1 MAKKHLS
8 EDEIKYVISADS
20 SKAQQAIHQLAK
32 STESLRKEEKA
43 RRSALIEM
51 EATGKKNTEEY
62 RKLNTEMKGYSKRIS
77 ENEKRL
83 REMRST
89 LDTSAMSMNQL
100 RKYAK
105 ELANEMDNIS
115 QAASPQQFGDLQ
127 KRLAAVNLR
136 MEELRVSTSK
146 LRQHLISDSSINVMM
161 GNLMAKFGALV
172 GQIAQK
178 SLGMLTDVI
187 DKGVELAEA
196 ADGITHAFRRIGSED
211 YLQGLRQATKNTVDD
226 VELMKAAVKA
236 NDFRIPLEDLGKYL
250 AFAQLKA
257 QQTGQSLDYMVDSI
271 VTGLGRQSP
280 QILDNLGL
288 SAAEIGEKTKKT
300 GNFMKAVASIVE
312 GQLAKAGETYLSAAD
327 RSVQRTV
334 ALTNAQKKLG
344 DAFLPIKQEWEDM
357 MMAAKLSTVGI
368 LKFLAEHYEGILMVG
383 KVLGV
388 LIATTAA
395 YTAGQKLAY
404 LWGLRTVAASKL
416 KVAAMAIENAM
427 TELSVLRHAV
437 LNKTMTRS
445 IALQKAFN
453 VVLKLNPWGAVLGAI
468 TLVVGALLIFSRRTD
483 AAVRAQKR
491 INEVKRQAI
500 ERAAEEKTKIDL
512 LVAAARD
519 EKRSMDERRKAV
531 AELNRII
538 PNYNAQLDETTGK
551 YRENKKALDDY
562 LKSLVHKY
570 EIEGAKDMLAKLA
583 KEAWL
588 AKEELKKANAELNG
602 AQTAQGGSTY
612 TTSWGAVGNT
622 KQDVVDRAQA
632 KVSGAQAK
640 YNAAEAEKQA
650 FLKSYGQDLAGD
662 AVAGAKAEGTQGAK
676 GTVGATLD
684 SIKAKIERL
693 KAERLTL
700 KVGDTSGLKK
710 IDSQIAALERR
721 KASLEGNNTRN
732 TAPKAP
738 GAGKADKAQKNGFD
752 NGRQQALAKEE
763 AAYNESANVLKKALA
778 DKKKSQEEYNV
789 AMQML
794 EVAHAANVLNIE
806 REYTQK
812 AKQLHMADTNER
824 QRIILAQQANE
835 RRANQAFQD
844 KSMTTRQQYFDALK
858 TLQNQG
864 MTDEQKREADHALQL
879 SSLEAFYKARLAQAR
894 QYGEDDAALTE
905 AYERAKA
912 EIIRKYEQQAEE
924 ERYQTR
930 MRAGLVSQKEIF
942 ERELAQLKEK
952 LAAEGATEEE
962 QQRAAANMTQQFEED
977 KLRIRQQYG
986 IATQQELYDAEMA
999 QLKQHLDAEMIS
1011 QEEYEQAVAQ
1021 MKMDK
1026 WKQSFDYYSNL
1037 FGTAIKGLQDAEMAN
1052 VDAKY
1057 DAEIEAAQG
1066 NADQVEKLEKQKAN
1080 EKLKIQKKYA
1090 DVNFA
1095 IQASQIIVNTAVS
1108 VMKAFSELGPIGGAI
1123 AGALMSVAGTA
1134 QLAVANAERQK
1145 VKKMTLQGA
1154 SAGSSA
1160 TGARVATGLE
1170 DGGNIDVEREQDG
1183 KRFKAKFEP
1192 HRRGYVDR
1200 PTVLVGEGPAG
1211 HSKEWV
1217 ASNAVMENPT
1227 VAPLIDV
1234 IDKAQRTGDIRTL
1247 DLRKVMMQRGLVGGG
1262 FVSPSAGNAMQHPTT
1277 PVPSAAAPAKGVD
1290 DELLALLRDLRQNGI
1305 PSFVALDEIE
1315 ARQKIQQQYRKIAQ
1329 KQ

>member
-161 GNLMAKFGALV
+161 GNLMAKFAALV

-211 YLQGLRQATKNTVDD
+211 YLQGLREATKNTVDD

-312 GQLAKAGETYLSAAD
+312 GQLAKAGETYVSAAD

-383 KVLGV
+383 KALGV

-416 KVAAMAIENAM
+416 KAAAMAIENAI

-676 GTVGATLD
+676 GTVGAALD

-693 KAERLTL
+693 KAERLTI

-721 KASLEGNNTRN
+721 KASLEGSNTRN
-732 TAPKAP
+732 TAHKAP

-806 REYTQK
+806 CEYTQK
-812 AKQLHMADTNER
+812 AKQLHMADANER
-824 QRIILAQQANE
+824 QRILLAQQANE

-858 TLQNQG
+858 TLQDQG
-864 MTDEQKREADHALQL
+864 MTDEQRREADHALQL
-879 SSLEAFYKARLAQAR
+879 SSLDAFYKARLAQAR
-894 QYGEDDAALTE
+894 QYGEDEKALTE

-912 EIIRKYEQQAEE
+912 EIIRKYERQTEE
-924 ERYQTR
+924 ERFQTR
-930 MRAGLVSQKEIF
+930 VRAGLVSQKEIF
-942 ERELAQLKEK
+942 EREMAQLKEK
-952 LAAEGATEEE
+952 LAREGATEEE
-962 QQRAAANMTQQFEED
+962 QQRAVANMTRQFEED
-977 KLRIRQQYG
+977 KLRLRQQYG
-986 IATQQELYDAEMA
+986 IATQQELFDAEMA
-999 QLKQHLDAEMIS
+999 QLKQHLDAKMIT

-1037 FGTAIKGLQDAEMAN
+1037 FGTAVKQLQDAEMAN

-1154 SAGSSA
+1154 SAGSAA

-1170 DGGNIDVEREQDG
+1170 NGGNIDVEREQDG

-1217 ASNAVMENPT
+1217 ASNAAMENPT
-1227 VAPLIDV
+1227 VAPFIDV

-1247 DLRKVMMQRGLVGGG
+1247 DLRKVMMQRGLAGGG
-1262 FVSPSAGNAMQHPTT
+1262 FVSPSAGNATQHPTT

>member
-8 EDEIKYVISADS
+8 EDEIKYIISADS
-20 SKAQQAIHQLAK
+20 SKAQQAIHQLGK
-32 STESLRKEEKA
+32 STASLRREEKA

-51 EATGKKNTEEY
+51 EATGKKNTDQY
-62 RKLNTEMKGYSKRIS
+62 RKLKEEIKNYSKQIS
-77 ENEKRL
+77 DNEAQMRKL
-83 REMRST
+83 RST

-100 RKYAK
+100 RRYAK
-105 ELANEMDNIS
+105 ELATELDNTS
-115 QAASPQQFGDLQ
+115 RAASPQQFNDLQ
-127 KRLAAVNLR
+127 KRLASVNLR
-136 MEELRVSTSK
+136 MEELRTSSTK
-146 LRQHLISDSSINVMM
+146 LRQNLIGEGTINVMM
-161 GNLMAKFGALV
+161 GNAMVRLGELV
-172 GQIAQK
+172 GNVARNIT
-178 SLGMLTDVI
+178 SMFSDVI
-187 DKGVELAEA
+187 AKGVELAEA
-196 ADGITHAFRRIGSED
+196 ADGITHAFQRIGSED
-211 YLQGLRQATKNTVDD
+211 YLQGLREATKNTVDD

-271 VTGLGRQSP
+271 VTGLGRRSP
-280 QILDNLGL
+280 LILDNLGL

-312 GQLAKAGETYLSAAD
+312 GQLAAAGEKYVSAAD

-344 DAFLPIKQEWEDM
+344 DAFLPIKQGWEDM
-357 MMAAKLSTVGI
+357 MMSLKFSIIDI
-368 LKFLAEHYEGILMVG
+368 LKFLAEHYEGIRMVG
-383 KVLGV
+383 KALGV
-388 LIATTAA
+388 LMGTTIA
-395 YTAGQKLAY
+395 YTVGQRLSY
-404 LWGLRTVAASKL
+404 LWGMRTVAASKL
-416 KVAAMAIENAM
+416 KAAAMAIENAM

-468 TLVVGALLIFSRRTD
+468 TLVLGALWLFNRRTD
-483 AAVRAQKR
+483 AAARAQKR

-622 KQDVVDRAQA
+622 KQDVVDRARS

-640 YNAAEAEKQA
+640 YNAAESEKQA
-650 FLKSYGQDLAGD
+650 FLKSYGQDLASD
-662 AVAGAKAEGTQGAK
+662 AVAGAKAEGAQGAK
-676 GTVGATLD
+676 DTVGAALD
-684 SIKAKIERL
+684 NIKAKIERL

-710 IDSQIAALERR
+710 IDRQIAALERR
-721 KASLEGNNTRN
+721 KASLEGNGTRS
-732 TAPKAP
+732 TVHKTH
-738 GAGKADKAQKNGFD
+738 GVDKAQKGGFD
-752 NGRQQALAKEE
+752 NSRQQDLAKED
-763 AAYNESANVLKKALA
+763 AAYNESGNVLKKALV
-778 DKKKSQEEYNV
+778 DKEKSQEEYNV

-806 REYTQK
+806 REYTRK
-812 AKQLHMADTNER
+812 AQQLHIADANER

-835 RRANQAFQD
+835 QKANQAFQD
-844 KSMTTRQQYFDALK
+844 KSMVTQQQYFDALK
-858 TLQNQG
+858 TLQDQG
-864 MTDEQKREADHALQL
+864 MTDEQKREADHVLQL

-894 QYGEDDAALTE
+894 QYGEDEKALTE
-905 AYERAKA
+905 AYERARA

-924 ERYQTR
+924 ERFQTR
-930 MRAGLVSQKEIF
+930 VRAGLVSQKEIF

-952 LAAEGATEEE
+952 LAREGATEEE
-962 QQRAAANMTQQFEED
+962 QQRAVANMTRQFEED
-977 KLRIRQQYG
+977 KLRLRQQYG
-986 IATQQELYDAEMA
+986 IATQQEQFDTELA
-999 QLKQHLDAEMIS
+999 QLKQHLDAKMITE
-1011 QEEYEQAVAQ
+1011 EEYEQAVAQ

-1037 FGTAIKGLQDAEMAN
+1037 FGTAIKQLQDAEMAN

-1080 EKLKIQKKYA
+1080 EKLNIQKKYA

-1154 SAGSSA
+1154 SSGSSA

-1170 DGGNIDVEREQDG
+1170 SGGSIDVEREQDG
-1183 KRFKAKFEP
+1183 RLFKAKFEP
-1192 HRRGYVDR
+1192 DRRGYVDR
-1200 PTVLVGEGPAG
+1200 PTVLVGEGPTG

-1217 ASNAVMENPT
+1217 ASNAALENPT

-1234 IDKAQRTGDIRTL
+1234 IDKAQRVGDIRTL
-1247 DLRKVMMQRGLVGGG
+1247 DLRKVMMQRGLASGG
-1262 FVSPSAGNAMQHPTT
+1262 FVSQPAASSAQPSAIPTT
-1277 PVPSAAAPAKGVD
+1277 VTTSPTNATGE
-1290 DELLALLRDLRQNGI
+1290 ELLSLLRDLRENGI

-1315 ARQKIQQQYRKIAQ
+1315 ARQKIQQQYRMIAQ

>member
-8 EDEIKYVISADS
+8 EDEIKYIISADS
-20 SKAQQAIHQLAK
+20 SKAQQAIHQLGK
-32 STESLRKEEKA
+32 STASLRREEKA

-51 EATGKKNTEEY
+51 EATGKKNTDQY
-62 RKLNTEMKGYSKRIS
+62 RKLKEEIKNYSKQIS
-77 ENEKRL
+77 YNEAQMRKL
-83 REMRST
+83 RST

-100 RKYAK
+100 RRYAK
-105 ELANEMDNIS
+105 ELATELDNTS
-115 QAASPQQFGDLQ
+115 RAASPQQFNDLQ
-127 KRLAAVNLR
+127 KRLASVNLR
-136 MEELRVSTSK
+136 MEELRTSSMK
-146 LRQHLISDSSINVMM
+146 LRQNLIGEGTINVMM
-161 GNLMAKFGALV
+161 GNAMVRLGELV
-172 GQIAQK
+172 GNVARNIT
-178 SLGMLTDVI
+178 GMFSDVI
-187 DKGVELAEA
+187 AKGVELAEA
-196 ADGITHAFRRIGSED
+196 ADGITHAFQRIGSED
-211 YLQGLRQATKNTVDD
+211 YLQGLREATKNTVDD

-271 VTGLGRQSP
+271 VTGLGRRSP
-280 QILDNLGL
+280 LILDNLGL

-312 GQLAKAGETYLSAAD
+312 GQLAAAGEKYVSAAD

-344 DAFLPIKQEWEDM
+344 DAFLPIKQGWEDM
-357 MMAAKLSTVGI
+357 MMSLKFSIIDI
-368 LKFLAEHYEGILMVG
+368 LKFLAEHYEGIRMVG
-383 KVLGV
+383 KALGV
-388 LIATTAA
+388 LMGTTIA
-395 YTAGQKLAY
+395 YTVGQRLSY
-404 LWGLRTVAASKL
+404 LWGMRTVAASKL
-416 KVAAMAIENAM
+416 KAAAMAIENAM
-427 TELSVLRHAV
+427 TELSALRHAV

-468 TLVVGALLIFSRRTD
+468 TLVLGALWLFNRRTD
-483 AAVRAQKR
+483 AAARAQKR

-622 KQDVVDRAQA
+622 KQDVVDRARS

-640 YNAAEAEKQA
+640 YNAAESEKQA
-650 FLKSYGQDLAGD
+650 FLKSYGQDLASD
-662 AVAGAKAEGTQGAK
+662 AVAGAKAEGAQGAK
-676 GTVGATLD
+676 DTVGAALD
-684 SIKAKIERL
+684 NIKAKIERL

-700 KVGDTSGLKK
+700 KVGDTSGLKR
-710 IDSQIAALERR
+710 IDRQIAALERR
-721 KASLEGNNTRN
+721 KASLEGNGTRS
-732 TAPKAP
+732 TVHKTH
-738 GAGKADKAQKNGFD
+738 GVDKAQKGGFD
-752 NGRQQALAKEE
+752 NSRQQDLAKED
-763 AAYNESANVLKKALA
+763 AAYNESGNVLKKALV

-806 REYTQK
+806 REYTRK
-812 AKQLHMADTNER
+812 AQQLHIADANER

-835 RRANQAFQD
+835 QKANQAFQD
-844 KSMTTRQQYFDALK
+844 KSMVTQQQYFDALK
-858 TLQNQG
+858 TLQDQG
-864 MTDEQKREADHALQL
+864 MTDEQKREADHVLQL

-894 QYGEDDAALTE
+894 QYGEDEKALTE
-905 AYERAKA
+905 AYERARA

-924 ERYQTR
+924 ERFQTR
-930 MRAGLVSQKEIF
+930 VRAGLVSQKEIF

-952 LAAEGATEEE
+952 LAREGATEEE
-962 QQRAAANMTQQFEED
+962 QQRAVANMTRQFEED
-977 KLRIRQQYG
+977 KLRLRQQYG
-986 IATQQELYDAEMA
+986 IATQQEQFDAELA
-999 QLKQHLDAEMIS
+999 QLKQHLDAKMITE
-1011 QEEYEQAVAQ
+1011 EEYEQAVAQ

-1037 FGTAIKGLQDAEMAN
+1037 FGTAIKQLQDAEMAN

-1080 EKLKIQKKYA
+1080 EKLNIQKKYA

-1154 SAGSSA
+1154 SSGSSA

-1170 DGGNIDVEREQDG
+1170 SGGSIDVEREQDG
-1183 KRFKAKFEP
+1183 RLFKAKFEP
-1192 HRRGYVDR
+1192 DRRGYVDR
-1200 PTVLVGEGPAG
+1200 PTVLVGEGPTG

-1217 ASNAVMENPT
+1217 ASNAALENPT

-1234 IDKAQRTGDIRTL
+1234 IDKAQRVGDIRTL
-1247 DLRKVMMQRGLVGGG
+1247 DLRKVMMQRGLASGG
-1262 FVSPSAGNAMQHPTT
+1262 FVSQPAASNAQPSATPTT
-1277 PVPSAAAPAKGVD
+1277 VTISPSNATGE
-1290 DELLALLRDLRQNGI
+1290 ELLSLLRELREKGI

-1315 ARQKIQQQYRKIAQ
+1315 ARQKIQQQYRMIAQ

>member
-8 EDEIKYVISADS
+8 EDEIKYIISADS
-20 SKAQQAIHQLAK
+20 SKAQQAIHQLGK
-32 STESLRKEEKA
+32 STASLRREEKA

-51 EATGKKNTEEY
+51 EATGKKNTDQY
-62 RKLNTEMKGYSKRIS
+62 RKLKEEIKNYSKQIS
-77 ENEKRL
+77 DNEAQMRKL
-83 REMRST
+83 RST

-100 RKYAK
+100 RRYAK
-105 ELANEMDNIS
+105 ELATELDNTS
-115 QAASPQQFGDLQ
+115 RAASPQQFNDLQ
-127 KRLAAVNLR
+127 KRLASVNLR
-136 MEELRVSTSK
+136 MEELRTSSMK
-146 LRQHLISDSSINVMM
+146 LRQNLIGEGTINVMM
-161 GNLMAKFGALV
+161 GNAMVRLGELV
-172 GQIAQK
+172 GNVARNIT
-178 SLGMLTDVI
+178 GMFSDVI
-187 DKGVELAEA
+187 AKGVELAEA
-196 ADGITHAFRRIGSED
+196 ADGITHAFQRIGSED
-211 YLQGLRQATKNTVDD
+211 YLQGLREATKNTVDD

-271 VTGLGRQSP
+271 VTGLGRRSP
-280 QILDNLGL
+280 LILDNLGL

-312 GQLAKAGETYLSAAD
+312 GQLAAAGEKYVSAAD

-344 DAFLPIKQEWEDM
+344 DAFLPIKQGWEDM
-357 MMAAKLSTVGI
+357 MMSLKFSIIDI
-368 LKFLAEHYEGILMVG
+368 LKFLAEHYEGIRMVG
-383 KVLGV
+383 KALGV
-388 LIATTAA
+388 LMGTTIA
-395 YTAGQKLAY
+395 YTVGQRLSY
-404 LWGLRTVAASKL
+404 LWGMRTVAASKL
-416 KVAAMAIENAM
+416 KAAAMAIENAM
-427 TELSVLRHAV
+427 TELSALRHAV

-468 TLVVGALLIFSRRTD
+468 TLVLGALWLFNRRTD
-483 AAVRAQKR
+483 AAARAQKR

-622 KQDVVDRAQA
+622 KQDVVDRARS

-640 YNAAEAEKQA
+640 YNAAESEKQA
-650 FLKSYGQDLAGD
+650 FLKSYGQDLASD
-662 AVAGAKAEGTQGAK
+662 AVAGAKAEGAQGAK
-676 GTVGATLD
+676 DTVGAALD
-684 SIKAKIERL
+684 NIKAKIERL

-700 KVGDTSGLKK
+700 KVGDTSGLKR
-710 IDSQIAALERR
+710 IDRQIAALERR
-721 KASLEGNNTRN
+721 KASLEGNGTRS
-732 TAPKAP
+732 TVHKTH
-738 GAGKADKAQKNGFD
+738 GVDKAQKGGFD
-752 NGRQQALAKEE
+752 NSRQQDLAKED
-763 AAYNESANVLKKALA
+763 AAYNESGNVLKKALV

-806 REYTQK
+806 REYTRK
-812 AKQLHMADTNER
+812 AQQLHIADANER

-835 RRANQAFQD
+835 QKANQAFQD
-844 KSMTTRQQYFDALK
+844 KSMVTQQQYFDALK
-858 TLQNQG
+858 TLQDQG
-864 MTDEQKREADHALQL
+864 MTDEQKREADHVLQL

-894 QYGEDDAALTE
+894 QYGEDEKALTE
-905 AYERAKA
+905 AYERARA

-924 ERYQTR
+924 ERFQTR
-930 MRAGLVSQKEIF
+930 VRAGLVSQKEIF

-952 LAAEGATEEE
+952 LAREGATEEE
-962 QQRAAANMTQQFEED
+962 QQRAVANMTRQFEED
-977 KLRIRQQYG
+977 KLRLRQQYG
-986 IATQQELYDAEMA
+986 IATQQEQFDAELA
-999 QLKQHLDAEMIS
+999 QLKQHLDAKMITE
-1011 QEEYEQAVAQ
+1011 EEYEQAVAQ

-1037 FGTAIKGLQDAEMAN
+1037 FGTAIKQLQDAEMAN

-1080 EKLKIQKKYA
+1080 EKLNIQKKYA

-1154 SAGSSA
+1154 SSGSSA

-1170 DGGNIDVEREQDG
+1170 SGGSIDVEREQDG
-1183 KRFKAKFEP
+1183 RLFKAKFEP
-1192 HRRGYVDR
+1192 DRRGYVDR
-1200 PTVLVGEGPAG
+1200 PTVLVGEGPTG

-1217 ASNAVMENPT
+1217 ASNAALENPT

-1234 IDKAQRTGDIRTL
+1234 IDKAQRVGDIRTL
-1247 DLRKVMMQRGLVGGG
+1247 DLRKVMMQRGLASGG
-1262 FVSPSAGNAMQHPTT
+1262 FVSQPAASNAQPSATPTT
-1277 PVPSAAAPAKGVD
+1277 VTISPSNATGE
-1290 DELLALLRDLRQNGI
+1290 ELLSLLRELREKGI

-1315 ARQKIQQQYRKIAQ
+1315 ARQKIQQQYRMIAQ

>member
-8 EDEIKYVISADS
+8 EDEIKYIISADS
-20 SKAQQAIHQLAK
+20 SKAQQAIHQLGK
-32 STESLRKEEKA
+32 STASLRREEKA

-51 EATGKKNTEEY
+51 EATGKKNTDQY
-62 RKLNTEMKGYSKRIS
+62 RKLKEEIKNYSKQIS
-77 ENEKRL
+77 DNEAQMRKL
-83 REMRST
+83 RST

-100 RKYAK
+100 RRYAK
-105 ELANEMDNIS
+105 ELATELDNTS
-115 QAASPQQFGDLQ
+115 RAASPQQFNDLQ
-127 KRLAAVNLR
+127 KRLASVNLR
-136 MEELRVSTSK
+136 MEELRTSSMK
-146 LRQHLISDSSINVMM
+146 LRQNLIGEGTINVMM
-161 GNLMAKFGALV
+161 GNAMVRLGELV
-172 GQIAQK
+172 GNVARNIT
-178 SLGMLTDVI
+178 GMFSDVI
-187 DKGVELAEA
+187 AKGVELAEA
-196 ADGITHAFRRIGSED
+196 ADGITHAFQRIGSED
-211 YLQGLRQATKNTVDD
+211 YLQGLREATKNTVDD

-271 VTGLGRQSP
+271 VTGLGRRSP
-280 QILDNLGL
+280 LILDNLGL

-312 GQLAKAGETYLSAAD
+312 GQLAAAGEKYVSAAD

-344 DAFLPIKQEWEDM
+344 DAFLPIKQGWEDM
-357 MMAAKLSTVGI
+357 MMSLKFSIIDI
-368 LKFLAEHYEGILMVG
+368 LKFLAEHYEGIRMVG
-383 KVLGV
+383 KALGV
-388 LIATTAA
+388 LMGTTIA
-395 YTAGQKLAY
+395 YTVGQRLSY
-404 LWGLRTVAASKL
+404 LWGMRTVAASKL
-416 KVAAMAIENAM
+416 KAAAMAIENAM

-468 TLVVGALLIFSRRTD
+468 TLVLGALWLFNRRTD
-483 AAVRAQKR
+483 AAARAQKR

-622 KQDVVDRAQA
+622 KQDVVDRARS

-640 YNAAEAEKQA
+640 YNAAESEKQA
-650 FLKSYGQDLAGD
+650 FLKSYGQDLASD
-662 AVAGAKAEGTQGAK
+662 AVAGAKAEGAQGAK
-676 GTVGATLD
+676 DTVGAALD
-684 SIKAKIERL
+684 NIKAKIERL

-700 KVGDTSGLKK
+700 KVGDTSGLKR
-710 IDSQIAALERR
+710 IDRQIAALERR
-721 KASLEGNNTRN
+721 KASLEGNGTRS
-732 TAPKAP
+732 TVHKTH
-738 GAGKADKAQKNGFD
+738 GVDKAQKGGFD
-752 NGRQQALAKEE
+752 NSRQQDLAKED
-763 AAYNESANVLKKALA
+763 AAYNESGNVLKKALI

-806 REYTQK
+806 REYTRK
-812 AKQLHMADTNER
+812 AQQLHIADANER

-835 RRANQAFQD
+835 QKANQAFQD
-844 KSMTTRQQYFDALK
+844 KSMVTQQQYFDALK
-858 TLQNQG
+858 TLQDQG
-864 MTDEQKREADHALQL
+864 MTDEQKREADHVLQL

-894 QYGEDDAALTE
+894 QYGEDEKALTE
-905 AYERAKA
+905 AYERARA

-924 ERYQTR
+924 ERFQTR
-930 MRAGLVSQKEIF
+930 VRAGLVSQKEIF

-952 LAAEGATEEE
+952 LAREGATEEE
-962 QQRAAANMTQQFEED
+962 QQRAVANMTRQFEED
-977 KLRIRQQYG
+977 KLRLRQQYG
-986 IATQQELYDAEMA
+986 IATQQEQFDAELA
-999 QLKQHLDAEMIS
+999 QLKQHLDAKMITE
-1011 QEEYEQAVAQ
+1011 EEYEQAVAQ

-1037 FGTAIKGLQDAEMAN
+1037 FGTAIKQLQDAEMAN

-1080 EKLKIQKKYA
+1080 EKLNIQKKYA

-1154 SAGSSA
+1154 SSGSSA

-1170 DGGNIDVEREQDG
+1170 SGGSIDVEREQDG
-1183 KRFKAKFEP
+1183 RLFKAKFEP
-1192 HRRGYVDR
+1192 DRRGYVDR
-1200 PTVLVGEGPAG
+1200 PTVLVGEGPTG
-1211 HSKEWV
+1211 HRKEWV
-1217 ASNAVMENPT
+1217 ASNAALENPT

-1234 IDKAQRTGDIRTL
+1234 IDKAQRVGDIRTL
-1247 DLRKVMMQRGLVGGG
+1247 DLRKVMMQRGLASGG
-1262 FVSPSAGNAMQHPTT
+1262 FVSQPAASNAQPSATPTT
-1277 PVPSAAAPAKGVD
+1277 VTISPSNATGE
-1290 DELLALLRDLRQNGI
+1290 ELLSLLRDLREKGI

-1315 ARQKIQQQYRKIAQ
+1315 ARQRIQQQYRMIAQ

>member
-8 EDEIKYVISADS
+8 EDEIKYIISADS
-20 SKAQQAIHQLAK
+20 SKAQQAIHQLGK
-32 STESLRKEEKA
+32 STASLRREEKA

-51 EATGKKNTEEY
+51 EATGKKNTDQY
-62 RKLNTEMKGYSKRIS
+62 RKLKEEIKNYSKQIS
-77 ENEKRL
+77 DNEAQMRKL
-83 REMRST
+83 RST

-100 RKYAK
+100 RRYAK
-105 ELANEMDNIS
+105 ELATELDNTS
-115 QAASPQQFGDLQ
+115 RAASPQQFNDLQ
-127 KRLAAVNLR
+127 KRLASVNLR
-136 MEELRVSTSK
+136 MEELRTSSTK
-146 LRQHLISDSSINVMM
+146 LRQNLIGEGTINVMM
-161 GNLMAKFGALV
+161 GNAMVRLGELV
-172 GQIAQK
+172 GNVARNIT
-178 SLGMLTDVI
+178 SMFSDVI
-187 DKGVELAEA
+187 AKGVELAEA
-196 ADGITHAFRRIGSED
+196 ADGITHAFQRIGSED
-211 YLQGLRQATKNTVDD
+211 YLQGLREATKNTVDD

-271 VTGLGRQSP
+271 VTGLGRRSP
-280 QILDNLGL
+280 LILDNLGL

-312 GQLAKAGETYLSAAD
+312 GQLAAAGEKYVSAAD

-344 DAFLPIKQEWEDM
+344 DAFLPIKQGWEDM
-357 MMAAKLSTVGI
+357 MMSLKFSIIDI
-368 LKFLAEHYEGILMVG
+368 LKFLAEHYEGIRMVG
-383 KVLGV
+383 KALGV
-388 LIATTAA
+388 LMGTTIA
-395 YTAGQKLAY
+395 YTVGQRLSY
-404 LWGLRTVAASKL
+404 LWGMRTVAASKL
-416 KVAAMAIENAM
+416 KAAAMAIENAM

-468 TLVVGALLIFSRRTD
+468 TLVLGALWLFNRRTD
-483 AAVRAQKR
+483 AAARAQKR

-622 KQDVVDRAQA
+622 KQDVVDRARS

-640 YNAAEAEKQA
+640 YNAAESEKQA
-650 FLKSYGQDLAGD
+650 FLKSYGQDLASD
-662 AVAGAKAEGTQGAK
+662 AVAGAKAEGAQGVK
-676 GTVGATLD
+676 DTVGAALD
-684 SIKAKIERL
+684 NIKAKIERL

-710 IDSQIAALERR
+710 IDRQIAALERR
-721 KASLEGNNTRN
+721 KASLEGNGTRS
-732 TAPKAP
+732 TVHKTH
-738 GAGKADKAQKNGFD
+738 GVDKAQKGGFD
-752 NGRQQALAKEE
+752 NSRQQDLAKED
-763 AAYNESANVLKKALA
+763 AAYNESSNVLKKALV

-806 REYTQK
+806 REYTRK
-812 AKQLHMADTNER
+812 AQQLHIADANER

-835 RRANQAFQD
+835 QKANQAFQD
-844 KSMTTRQQYFDALK
+844 KSMVTQQQYFDALK
-858 TLQNQG
+858 TLQDQG
-864 MTDEQKREADHALQL
+864 MTDEQKREADHVLQL

-894 QYGEDDAALTE
+894 QYGEDEKALTE
-905 AYERAKA
+905 AYERARA

-924 ERYQTR
+924 ERFQTR
-930 MRAGLVSQKEIF
+930 VRAGLVSQKEIF

-952 LAAEGATEEE
+952 LAREGATEEE
-962 QQRAAANMTQQFEED
+962 QQRAVANMTRQFEED
-977 KLRIRQQYG
+977 KLRLRQQYG
-986 IATQQELYDAEMA
+986 IATQQEQFDAELA
-999 QLKQHLDAEMIS
+999 QLKQHLDAKMITE
-1011 QEEYEQAVAQ
+1011 EEYEQAVAQ

-1037 FGTAIKGLQDAEMAN
+1037 FGTAIKQLQDAEMAN

-1080 EKLKIQKKYA
+1080 EKLNIQKKYA

-1154 SAGSSA
+1154 SSGSSA

-1170 DGGNIDVEREQDG
+1170 SGGSIDVEREQDG
-1183 KRFKAKFEP
+1183 RLFKAKFEP
-1192 HRRGYVDR
+1192 DRRGYVDR
-1200 PTVLVGEGPAG
+1200 PTVLVGEGPTG

-1217 ASNAVMENPT
+1217 ASNAALENPT

-1234 IDKAQRTGDIRTL
+1234 IDKAQRVGDIRTL
-1247 DLRKVMMQRGLVGGG
+1247 DLRKVMMQRGLASGG
-1262 FVSPSAGNAMQHPTT
+1262 FVSQPVASNAQPSATPTT
-1277 PVPSAAAPAKGVD
+1277 VAISPSNATGE
-1290 DELLALLRDLRQNGI
+1290 ELLSLLRDLREKGI

-1315 ARQKIQQQYRKIAQ
+1315 ARQRIQQQYRMIAQ

>member
-8 EDEIKYVISADS
+8 EDEIKYIISADS
-20 SKAQQAIHQLAK
+20 SKAQQAIHQLGK
-32 STESLRKEEKA
+32 STASLRREEKA

-51 EATGKKNTEEY
+51 EATGKKNTDQY
-62 RKLNTEMKGYSKRIS
+62 RKLKEEIRNYSKQIS
-77 ENEKRL
+77 DNEAQMRKL
-83 REMRST
+83 RST

-100 RKYAK
+100 RRYAK
-105 ELANEMDNIS
+105 ELATELDNTS
-115 QAASPQQFGDLQ
+115 RAASPQQFNDLQ
-127 KRLAAVNLR
+127 KRLASVNLR
-136 MEELRVSTSK
+136 MEELRTSSTK
-146 LRQHLISDSSINVMM
+146 LRQNLIGEGTINVMM
-161 GNLMAKFGALV
+161 GNAMVRFGELV
-172 GQIAQK
+172 GNVARNIT
-178 SLGMLTDVI
+178 SMFSDVI
-187 DKGVELAEA
+187 AKGVELAEA
-196 ADGITHAFRRIGSED
+196 ADGITHAFQRIGSED
-211 YLQGLRQATKNTVDD
+211 YLQGLREATKNTVDD

-271 VTGLGRQSP
+271 VTGLGRRSP
-280 QILDNLGL
+280 LILDNLGL

-312 GQLAKAGETYLSAAD
+312 GQLAAAGEKYVSAAD

-344 DAFLPIKQEWEDM
+344 DAFLPIKQGWEDM
-357 MMAAKLSTVGI
+357 MMSLKFSIIDI
-368 LKFLAEHYEGILMVG
+368 LKFLAEHYEGIRMVG
-383 KVLGV
+383 KALGV
-388 LIATTAA
+388 LMGTTIA
-395 YTAGQKLAY
+395 YTVGQRLSY
-404 LWGLRTVAASKL
+404 LWGMRTVAASKL
-416 KVAAMAIENAM
+416 KAAAMAIENAM

-468 TLVVGALLIFSRRTD
+468 TLVLGALWLFNRRTD
-483 AAVRAQKR
+483 AAARAQKR

-570 EIEGAKDMLAKLA
+570 EIEGAKEMLAKLA

-622 KQDVVDRAQA
+622 KQDVVDRARS

-640 YNAAEAEKQA
+640 YNAAESEKQA
-650 FLKSYGQDLAGD
+650 FLKSYGQDLASD

-676 GTVGATLD
+676 DTVGAALD
-684 SIKAKIERL
+684 NIKAKIERL

-700 KVGDTSGLKK
+700 KVGDTSGLKR
-710 IDSQIAALERR
+710 IDRQIAALERR
-721 KASLEGNNTRN
+721 KASLEGNGTRS
-732 TAPKAP
+732 TVHKTH
-738 GAGKADKAQKNGFD
+738 GVDKAQKGGFD
-752 NGRQQALAKEE
+752 NSRQQDLAKED
-763 AAYNESANVLKKALA
+763 AAYNESGNVLKKALV

-806 REYTQK
+806 REYTRK
-812 AKQLHMADTNER
+812 AQQLHIADANER

-835 RRANQAFQD
+835 QKANQAFQD
-844 KSMTTRQQYFDALK
+844 KSMVTQQQYFDALK
-858 TLQNQG
+858 TLQDQG
-864 MTDEQKREADHALQL
+864 MTDEQKREADHVLQL

-894 QYGEDDAALTE
+894 QYGEDEKALTE
-905 AYERAKA
+905 AYERARA

-924 ERYQTR
+924 ERFQTR
-930 MRAGLVSQKEIF
+930 VRAGLVSQKEIF

-952 LAAEGATEEE
+952 LAREGATEEE
-962 QQRAAANMTQQFEED
+962 QQRAVANMTRQFEED
-977 KLRIRQQYG
+977 KLRLRQQYG
-986 IATQQELYDAEMA
+986 IATQQEQFDAELA
-999 QLKQHLDAEMIS
+999 QLKQHLDAKMITE
-1011 QEEYEQAVAQ
+1011 EEYEQAVAQ

-1037 FGTAIKGLQDAEMAN
+1037 FGTAIKQLQDAEMAN

-1080 EKLKIQKKYA
+1080 EKLNIQKKYA

-1154 SAGSSA
+1154 SSGSSA

-1170 DGGNIDVEREQDG
+1170 SGGSIDVEREQDG
-1183 KRFKAKFEP
+1183 RLFKAKFEP
-1192 HRRGYVDR
+1192 DRRGYVDR
-1200 PTVLVGEGPAG
+1200 PTVLVGEGPTG

-1217 ASNAVMENPT
+1217 ASNAALENPT

-1234 IDKAQRTGDIRTL
+1234 IDKAQRVGDIRTL
-1247 DLRKVMMQRGLVGGG
+1247 DLRKVMMQRGLASGG
-1262 FVSPSAGNAMQHPTT
+1262 FVSQPAASNAQPSATPTT
-1277 PVPSAAAPAKGVD
+1277 VTISPSNATGE
-1290 DELLALLRDLRQNGI
+1290 ELLSLLRELREKGI

-1315 ARQKIQQQYRKIAQ
+1315 ARQKIQQQYRMIAQ

>member
-1 MAKKHLS
+1 MTMAKKHLS
-8 EDEIKYVISADS
+8 EDEIKYIISADS
-20 SKAQQAIHQLAK
+20 SKAQQAIHQLGK
-32 STESLRKEEKA
+32 STASLRREEKA

-51 EATGKKNTEEY
+51 EATGKKNTDQY
-62 RKLNTEMKGYSKRIS
+62 RKLKEEIKNYSKQIS
-77 ENEKRL
+77 DNEAQMRKL
-83 REMRST
+83 RST

-100 RKYAK
+100 RRYAK
-105 ELANEMDNIS
+105 ELATELDNTS
-115 QAASPQQFGDLQ
+115 RAASPQQFNDLQ
-127 KRLAAVNLR
+127 KRLASVNLR
-136 MEELRVSTSK
+136 MEELRTSSMK
-146 LRQHLISDSSINVMM
+146 LRQNLIGEGTINVMM
-161 GNLMAKFGALV
+161 GNAMVRLGELV
-172 GQIAQK
+172 GNVARNIT
-178 SLGMLTDVI
+178 GMFSDVI
-187 DKGVELAEA
+187 AKGVELAEA
-196 ADGITHAFRRIGSED
+196 ADGITHAFQRIGSED
-211 YLQGLRQATKNTVDD
+211 YLQGLREATKNTVDD

-271 VTGLGRQSP
+271 VTGLGRRSP
-280 QILDNLGL
+280 LILDNLGL

-312 GQLAKAGETYLSAAD
+312 GQLAAAGEKYVSAAD

-344 DAFLPIKQEWEDM
+344 DAFLPIKQGWEDM
-357 MMAAKLSTVGI
+357 MMSLKFSIIDI
-368 LKFLAEHYEGILMVG
+368 LKFLAEHYEGIRMVG
-383 KVLGV
+383 KALGV
-388 LIATTAA
+388 LMGTTIA
-395 YTAGQKLAY
+395 YTVGQRLSY
-404 LWGLRTVAASKL
+404 LWGMRTVAASKL
-416 KVAAMAIENAM
+416 KAAAMAIENAM

-468 TLVVGALLIFSRRTD
+468 TLVLGALWLFNRRTD
-483 AAVRAQKR
+483 AAARAQKR

-622 KQDVVDRAQA
+622 KQDVVDRARS

-640 YNAAEAEKQA
+640 YNAAESEKQA
-650 FLKSYGQDLAGD
+650 FLKSYGQDLASD
-662 AVAGAKAEGTQGAK
+662 AVAGAKAEGAQGAK
-676 GTVGATLD
+676 DTVGAALD
-684 SIKAKIERL
+684 NIKAKIERL

-700 KVGDTSGLKK
+700 KVGDTSGLKR
-710 IDSQIAALERR
+710 IDRQIAALERR
-721 KASLEGNNTRN
+721 KASLEGNGTRS
-732 TAPKAP
+732 TVHKTH
-738 GAGKADKAQKNGFD
+738 GVDKAQKGGFD
-752 NGRQQALAKEE
+752 NSRQQDLAKED
-763 AAYNESANVLKKALA
+763 AAYNESGNVLKKALV

-806 REYTQK
+806 RKYTRK
-812 AKQLHMADTNER
+812 AQQLHIADANER

-835 RRANQAFQD
+835 QKANQAFQD
-844 KSMTTRQQYFDALK
+844 KSMVTQQQYFDALK
-858 TLQNQG
+858 TLQDQG
-864 MTDEQKREADHALQL
+864 MTDEQKREADHVLQL

-894 QYGEDDAALTE
+894 QYGEDEKALTE

-924 ERYQTR
+924 ERFQTR
-930 MRAGLVSQKEIF
+930 VRAGLVSQKEIF

-952 LAAEGATEEE
+952 LAREGATEEE
-962 QQRAAANMTQQFEED
+962 QQRAVANMTRQFEED
-977 KLRIRQQYG
+977 KLRLRQQYG
-986 IATQQELYDAEMA
+986 IATQQEQFDAELA
-999 QLKQHLDAEMIS
+999 QLKQHLDAKMITE
-1011 QEEYEQAVAQ
+1011 EEYEQAVAQ

-1037 FGTAIKGLQDAEMAN
+1037 FGTAIKQLQDAEMAN
-1052 VDAKY
+1052 IDAKY

-1066 NADQVEKLEKQKAN
+1066 NAEQVEKLEKQKAN
-1080 EKLKIQKKYA
+1080 EKLNIQKKYA

-1154 SAGSSA
+1154 SSGSSA

-1170 DGGNIDVEREQDG
+1170 SGGSIDVEREQDG
-1183 KRFKAKFEP
+1183 RLFKAKFEP
-1192 HRRGYVDR
+1192 DRRGYVDR
-1200 PTVLVGEGPAG
+1200 PTVLVGEGPTG

-1217 ASNAVMENPT
+1217 ASNAALENPT

-1234 IDKAQRTGDIRTL
+1234 IDKAQRVGDIRTL
-1247 DLRKVMMQRGLVGGG
+1247 DLRKVMMQRGLASGG
-1262 FVSPSAGNAMQHPTT
+1262 FVSQPTANGAR
-1277 PVPSAAAPAKGVD
+1277 PSAATAPIISSPEKSTD
-1290 DELLALLRDLRQNGI
+1290 EELLSLLRDLRENGI

-1315 ARQKIQQQYRKIAQ
+1315 AQQKIQQQYRKIAQ

>member
-8 EDEIKYVISADS
+8 EDEIKYIISADS
-20 SKAQQAIHQLAK
+20 SKAQQAIHQLGK
-32 STESLRKEEKA
+32 STASLRREEKA

-51 EATGKKNTEEY
+51 EATGKKNTDQY
-62 RKLNTEMKGYSKRIS
+62 RKLKEEIKNYSKQIS
-77 ENEKRL
+77 DNEAQMRKL
-83 REMRST
+83 RST

-100 RKYAK
+100 RRYAK
-105 ELANEMDNIS
+105 ELATELDNTS
-115 QAASPQQFGDLQ
+115 RAASPQQFNDLQ
-127 KRLAAVNLR
+127 KRLASVNLR
-136 MEELRVSTSK
+136 MEELRTSSMK
-146 LRQHLISDSSINVMM
+146 LRQNLIGEGTINVMM
-161 GNLMAKFGALV
+161 GNAMVRLGELV
-172 GQIAQK
+172 GNVARNIT
-178 SLGMLTDVI
+178 GMFSDVI
-187 DKGVELAEA
+187 AKGVELAEA
-196 ADGITHAFRRIGSED
+196 ADGITHAFQRIGSED
-211 YLQGLRQATKNTVDD
+211 YLQGLREATKNTVDD

-271 VTGLGRQSP
+271 VTGLGRRSP
-280 QILDNLGL
+280 LILDNLGL

-312 GQLAKAGETYLSAAD
+312 GQLAAAGEKYVSAAD

-344 DAFLPIKQEWEDM
+344 DAFLPIKQGWEDM
-357 MMAAKLSTVGI
+357 MMSLKFSIIDI
-368 LKFLAEHYEGILMVG
+368 LKFLAEHYEGIRMVG
-383 KVLGV
+383 KALGV
-388 LIATTAA
+388 LMGTTIA
-395 YTAGQKLAY
+395 YTVGQRLSY
-404 LWGLRTVAASKL
+404 LWGMRTVAASKL
-416 KVAAMAIENAM
+416 KAAAMAIENAM

-468 TLVVGALLIFSRRTD
+468 TLVLGALWLFNRRTD
-483 AAVRAQKR
+483 AAARAQKR

-622 KQDVVDRAQA
+622 KQDVVDRARS

-640 YNAAEAEKQA
+640 YNAAESEKQA
-650 FLKSYGQDLAGD
+650 FLKSYGQDLASD
-662 AVAGAKAEGTQGAK
+662 AVAGAKAEGAQGAK
-676 GTVGATLD
+676 DTVGAALD
-684 SIKAKIERL
+684 NIKAKIERL

-700 KVGDTSGLKK
+700 KVGDTSGLKR
-710 IDSQIAALERR
+710 IDRQIAALERR
-721 KASLEGNNTRN
+721 KASLEGNGTRS
-732 TAPKAP
+732 TVHKTH
-738 GAGKADKAQKNGFD
+738 GVDKAQKGGFD
-752 NGRQQALAKEE
+752 NSRQQDLAKED
-763 AAYNESANVLKKALA
+763 AAYNESGNVLKKALV

-806 REYTQK
+806 REYTRK
-812 AKQLHMADTNER
+812 AQQLHIADANER

-835 RRANQAFQD
+835 QKANQAFQD
-844 KSMTTRQQYFDALK
+844 KSMVTQQQYFDALK
-858 TLQNQG
+858 TLQDQG
-864 MTDEQKREADHALQL
+864 MTDEQKREADHVLQL

-894 QYGEDDAALTE
+894 QYGEDEKALTE

-924 ERYQTR
+924 ERFQTR
-930 MRAGLVSQKEIF
+930 VRAGLVSQKEIF

-952 LAAEGATEEE
+952 LAREGATEEE
-962 QQRAAANMTQQFEED
+962 QQRAVANMTRQFEED
-977 KLRIRQQYG
+977 KLRLRQQYG
-986 IATQQELYDAEMA
+986 IATQQEQFDAELA
-999 QLKQHLDAEMIS
+999 QLKQHLDAKMITE
-1011 QEEYEQAVAQ
+1011 EEYEQAVAQ

-1037 FGTAIKGLQDAEMAN
+1037 FGTAIKQLQDAEMAN
-1052 VDAKY
+1052 IDAKY

-1066 NADQVEKLEKQKAN
+1066 NAEQVEKLEKQKAN
-1080 EKLKIQKKYA
+1080 EKLNIQKKYA

-1154 SAGSSA
+1154 SSGSSA

-1170 DGGNIDVEREQDG
+1170 SGGSIDVEREQDG
-1183 KRFKAKFEP
+1183 RLFKAKFEP
-1192 HRRGYVDR
+1192 DRRGYVDR
-1200 PTVLVGEGPAG
+1200 PTVLVGEGPTG

-1217 ASNAVMENPT
+1217 ASNAALENPT

-1234 IDKAQRTGDIRTL
+1234 IDKAQRVGDIRTL
-1247 DLRKVMMQRGLVGGG
+1247 DLRKVMMQRGLASGG
-1262 FVSPSAGNAMQHPTT
+1262 FVSQPTANGAR
-1277 PVPSAAAPAKGVD
+1277 PSAATAPIISSPEKSTD
-1290 DELLALLRDLRQNGI
+1290 EELLSLLRDLRENGI

-1315 ARQKIQQQYRKIAQ
+1315 AQQKIQQQYRKIAQ